1 MLQLRVLKIIDCHL
15 PYTYLINLS
24 DCVKNNLVEL
34 HIESHKDI
42 NNEHL
47 LLVIKSFNGLR
58 ELTLTRVN
66 GITPMFLYDIKHEK
80 LKFIFIRICKHF
92 NDKKSQDEL
101 ESIKSS
107 LSFTVHNDP
116 KFIDKFKYAS

>member
-1 MLQLRVLKIIDCHL
+1 MNCHL

-24 DCVKNNLVEL
+24 DCVKDNLVEL

-47 LLVIKSFNGLR
+47 LSLIRSFIGLR
-58 ELTLTRVN
+58 ELTLTRMN
-66 GITPMFLYDIKHEK
+66 GITPMFLLDVKHEK
-80 LKFIFIRICKHF
+80 LKFIFLRNCKHF